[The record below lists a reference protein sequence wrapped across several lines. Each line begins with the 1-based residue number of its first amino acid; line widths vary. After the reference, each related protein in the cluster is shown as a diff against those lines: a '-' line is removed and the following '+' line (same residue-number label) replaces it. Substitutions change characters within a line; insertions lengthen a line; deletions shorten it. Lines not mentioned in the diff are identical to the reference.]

1 MRIMGQFST
10 AIHGLGRSRSLDA
23 SILKQVVK
31 CNGPVLDKYKYC
43 LFVGAVLGTLSRE
56 EHSKR
61 GLSPAIRGR
70 GKYNQKFKIKELDS
84 FSRGGCHPWQPRVI
98 GRGNQ
103 ITKFSRFGRAQG
115 SLLPNRLTGLTPLKG
130 MALWVRFVGFVKTK
144 RYLKSAK
151 KHCNK

>member
-144 RYLKSAK
+144 RYTT
-151 KHCNK
+151 